1 MTGKAAAADKPATDG
16 PDSGMPGRN
25 NTTAVGE
32 PAEAG
37 GTTAGRNAGENGGTS
52 TDSTVAEAG
61 GTTAARKPHDSGE
74 TTPGRKPDVIAGT
87 SADGEAAQTDG
98 KSGST
103 DERTGDDKAT
113 ETGKTTDGTVADTD
127 KTATDGKPGDTD
139 KTTAD
144 GKPGDT
150 DKTTADGK
158 AGGTDET
165 STDGEATAD
174 PWAAFGPAPEPVP
187 GRVRRVGRAVG
198 RSLVHEWTLA
208 ALGSL
213 ALAVLMTWPTLRYP
227 RYTLPQDTW
236 DPSLQ
241 SWQMAWS
248 GHILLSNPAQLWQS
262 NSFFPE
268 AWSFAFSDTLLGYA
282 PAGMIGTGPEAAV
295 LRYNIMFV
303 LAHALA
309 TFGAYALARQLGSA
323 RMGAAVAG
331 VGYAYA
337 PWLLAQAGH
346 LHVLSNGGIPLALAM
361 LARGHG
367 WSLRHG
373 YRPERRHDG
382 WVYAGWLVA
391 AWQLSLGFGIG
402 LPFAYFLGATV
413 LVAAVT
419 WYVRRWF
426 GGVRRPFGV
435 RLFIADLVG
444 GALFAGVGLL
454 MAIPYFRVTELHPNA
469 ERSVGDIALFSPP
482 ASGFVTA
489 PAESRIWG
497 GLHEGARA
505 ALPWHPEMTLLPGFV
520 LYALAAGGL
529 FFSVWRLRHRLL
541 LLAGV
546 LGTMVLAMGTRF
558 FGGTWTYVPLFEH
571 LPGWNGL
578 RTPGRLMLW
587 VTLLLCLLAA
597 GAVTALTD
605 RVHDLAAQRIPSWPG
620 PWLRLASV
628 LPLLLVTAEGLNT
641 TPHPV
646 APAQPEAMRV
656 VDGPMLVLPSNQG
669 LDQHVMLWS
678 TTHFQDVV
686 NGGSGFTPRQLDDV
700 RRVTQTFPDQVSV
713 DYLRTLGVRNV
724 VLLRDQIA
732 GTPWEM
738 SVDTPVDSLGITR
751 EEIGSAV
758 VYRLWPGDSSS
769 GPQPTPSGQP
779 TDLPTSLPTGL
790 PTSLPSGLPTNLP
803 SGLPSGLPTSLPSGL
818 PTSLPTQAAGA
829 LGSTEAAGA
838 LGSAGGR

>member
-1 MTGKAAAADKPATDG
+1 MTTGQSETGGAPSATGDNPERPSTPTATTDAERARTGEAKAGTTGGTATGGTGRDASADAPADAKGKAGSAKADAAKADAASETGSAKDGNDKAGTERETADDRAGTGTADKERAAGKDATTGDADSKADKTDADG
-16 PDSGMPGRN
+16 
-25 NTTAVGE
+25 
-32 PAEAG
+32 
-37 GTTAGRNAGENGGTS
+37 
-52 TDSTVAEAG
+52 
-61 GTTAARKPHDSGE
+61 K
-74 TTPGRKPDVIAGT
+74 
-87 SADGEAAQTDG
+87 GEAA
-98 KSGST
+98 
-103 DERTGDDKAT
+103 
-113 ETGKTTDGTVADTD
+113 
-127 KTATDGKPGDTD
+127 KP
-139 KTTAD
+139 
-144 GKPGDT
+144 
-150 DKTTADGK
+150 
-158 AGGTDET
+158 
-165 STDGEATAD
+165 D
-174 PWAAFGPAPEPVP
+174 PWEAFGPAPE
-187 GRVRRVGRAVG
+187 RVLTRPRRIVRAVG

-208 ALGSL
+208 TLGAL

-227 RYTLPQDTW
+227 RYTLPQDYW

-248 GHILLSNPAQLWQS
+248 GHILLTNPAQLWQS
-262 NSFFPE
+262 NTFFPE
-268 AWSFAFSDTLLGYA
+268 LWSFAFSDTLLGYA
-282 PAGMIGTGPEAAV
+282 PAGMIGSGPEDAV

-309 TFGAYALARQLGSA
+309 TLGAYALARQLGSG

-331 VGYAYA
+331 VSYAYA

-382 WVYAGWLVA
+382 WIYAGWLVA

-419 WYVRRWF
+419 WYVRRTWF
-426 GGVRRPFGV
+426 GAVRRPFGK
-435 RLFIADLVG
+435 RLVVANLVG

-454 MAIPYFRVTELHPNA
+454 MAIPYFTVTELHPYA
-469 ERSVGDIALFSPP
+469 ERSVGDIAIFSPP

-489 PAESRIWG
+489 PAESRVWG

-529 FFSVWRLRHRLL
+529 IFSVWKLRHRLL

-546 LGTMVLAMGTRF
+546 LAAMVLAMGTRF
-558 FGGTWTYVPLFEH
+558 FGGTFTYIPLFEH

-587 VTLLLCLLAA
+587 ATLLLGLLAA

-605 RVHDLAAQRIPSWPG
+605 RVRELAAQRVPSWPG
-620 PWLRLASV
+620 PWLRLATL
-628 LPLLLVTAEGLNT
+628 LPLLLVTVEGLNT

-646 APAQPEAMRV
+646 VPAQPAAMRL
-656 VDGPMLVLPSNQG
+656 VDGPLLVLPSNQS

-700 RRVTQTFPDQVSV
+700 RRVTQTFPDQTSI

-724 VLLRDQIA
+724 VLLRDQLA
-732 GTPWEM
+732 GTPWEIT
-738 SVDTPVDSLGITR
+738 VDAPVDSLGITR
-751 EEIGSAV
+751 EEIDGSV
-758 VYRLWPGDSSS
+758 VYRLF
-769 GPQPTPSGQP
+769 
-779 TDLPTSLPTGL
+779 
-790 PTSLPSGLPTNLP
+790 
-803 SGLPSGLPTSLPSGL
+803 
-818 PTSLPTQAAGA
+818 
-829 LGSTEAAGA
+829 
-838 LGSAGGR
+838 